1 MSLLIDVD
9 SIINPR
15 DVPSLKKMIQPIPEN
30 DGRHVGIVLVVSQHQ
45 IDKMKENNSIEER
58 INYLDDY
65 RFLSNIT
72 DYSYVLFDKLKKE
85 CEIGKVSGS
94 KMLRKVVENTMRYL
108 PHDVTLKCVV
118 GAGKVQLFIEN
129 GFGIREIKDGW
140 ILMERKNDMQ
150 YERQTRNMSNINKFH
165 QSNRSVN
172 VCTFSA
178 QLSKECIN
186 YMKGLPT
193 RGVTLNQDKSVSQ
206 KEIIGHMKVTSITD
220 NLVNVLD
227 VDIGT
232 IARGE
237 EENVSIDPTQIT
249 FHSHPA
255 EAYKRHNVKLG
266 GPSGTDYSTF
276 LVTRNDNN
284 LIMHIVVSIEGFY
297 VMSCSR
303 KWILSDQTVTDE
315 MYDHLVKIMKIKR
328 FDSETPHTHVA
339 EINSIEVDG
348 VIPLVV
354 EFIPWSN
361 AGKIFN
367 VNYNKDTSGGCG
379 IPV

>member
-9 SIINPR
+9 SIIIPR
-15 DVPSLKKMIQPIPEN
+15 DVPSLKEMIQPIPEN
-30 DGRHVGIVLVVSQHQ
+30 DGRHVGIVLVVSQYQ

-58 INYLDDY
+58 IKYLDDN
-65 RFLSNIT
+65 RFLSKIT
-72 DYSYVLFDKLKKE
+72 EYSYVLFDKLKKE

-94 KMLRKVVENTMRYL
+94 KMLAKVVENTMRYL
-108 PHDVTLKCVV
+108 PHDVTLKCLV
-118 GAGKVQLFIEN
+118 GAEKVQIFTDN
-129 GFGIREIKDGW
+129 GFSIREIKGGLN
-140 ILMERKNDMQ
+140 LMERKNDMQ
-150 YERQTRNMSNINKFH
+150 YEIPIRDMSNKNEFHLIN
-165 QSNRSVN
+165 QSGN

-178 QLSKECIN
+178 QLSEGCIK

-193 RGVTLNQDKSVSQ
+193 RGVTLNHDNSVSQ

-220 NLVNVLD
+220 NLVNVID
-227 VDIGT
+227 VEIGT
-232 IARGE
+232 IARGG
-237 EENVSIDPTQIT
+237 EENVSIEPSQIT

-266 GPSGTDYSTF
+266 GPSATDYSTF
-276 LVTRNDNN
+276 LSTRNDNN

-297 VMSCSR
+297 VVSCSQ

-315 MYDHLVKIMKIKR
+315 MHESFVKIMKIVR
-328 FDSETPHTHVA
+328 FEGETPYTHVA

-348 VIPLVV
+348 VTPLVV

-361 AGKIFN
+361 AGKIFS
-367 VNYNKDTSGGCG
+367 VNYNKEANKCG